1 MAFLIVAGTNVPV
14 APNQGSMAQ
23 DEVGDRHRAF
33 DGTYRS
39 SVISQPQVWKGR
51 TSPIPRGTANT
62 IRGLLNNSTQPQQCS
77 GDLLGST
84 DIDLFTQFGGWN
96 IVNSS
101 TDASGGAV
109 VLTFTLWQSS

>member
-1 MAFLIVAGTNVPV
+1 MAFLVVAGTQVAV
-14 APNQGSMAQ
+14 APGGGSMTQ

-33 DGTYRS
+33 DGTYRM
-39 SVISQPQVWKGR
+39 SVTNQPQVWKVR
-51 TSPIPRGTANT
+51 TAPLPRATANT

-84 DIDLFTQFGGWN
+84 DIDLFSQLDGWS
-96 IVNSS
+96 IINSS

-109 VLTFTLWQSS
+109 VMSFTLYESS